1 MEPGQNGLSCFQG
14 SQRDPTGLATI
25 MLAQCAQINWIR
37 TQGLGGNFSGQ
48 ELIESVEK
56 HGNGQPGAGDP
67 AHSSQLWRSGVSQA
81 V

>member
-48 ELIESVEK
+48 ELAE
-56 HGNGQPGAGDP
+56 
-67 AHSSQLWRSGVSQA
+67 
-81 V
+81 